1 MKLFA
6 VVTIAL
12 LLPFAARAQST
23 KFDCSKGA
31 AGTVTLNSTTDRLS
45 LDAVVLEAYSEC
57 LLLSNSV
64 VQAEE
69 ARVMTEANKAQ
80 ADARVKCVFTDAKA
94 IELESWISGRMSNGQ
109 TGGTATYLIQHPVS
123 CGPAGSGLFEGTV
136 SSSWIKLEIT
146 ENYKSNDQGDTGI
159 QTATI
164 QLLGVT
170 IVSTQQR

>member
-6 VVTIAL
+6 IVTIVL
-12 LLPFAARAQST
+12 LLPFAAQAQST

-45 LDAVVLEAYSEC
+45 LDTVVLQAYSEC

-69 ARVMTEANKAQ
+69 ARVMAEANKAQ

-94 IELESWISGRMSNGQ
+94 IEIESWISGRLSNGE
-109 TGGTATYLIQHPVS
+109 TGGTATYQIQHSVS
-123 CGPAGSGLFEGTV
+123 CGPAGTGLFEGTV
-136 SSSWIKLEIT
+136 SNSWIKVDIA
-146 ENYKSNDQGDTGI
+146 ENYKMNAKDDSGV

-164 QLLGVT
+164 RLLGVSKL
-170 IVSTQQR
+170 STQQR